1 MRAYLPLIMSLA
13 LAACGSPPSPTL
25 EEKLAGKSPEERR
38 EILRVACL
46 DEAEHFTYPSGKV
59 IRTVH
64 GVKPDREAE
73 QTRNLKVVCRE
84 MAGEHP
90 DSTQQK
96 E

>member
-1 MRAYLPLIMSLA
+1 MKKYLPLIISIA
-13 LAACGSPPSPTL
+13 LAACDTSPRPTL
-25 EEKLAGKSPEERR
+25 EERLAGKSPEERR

-46 DEAEHFTYPSGKV
+46 NEAEHFTHPSGKV

-64 GVKPDREAE
+64 GVKSDHETE

-84 MAGEHP
+84 MAGEHS